1 MLLHT
6 IFILDGMKGDNP
18 ERERWAQSDDIDS
31 NQSTWF
37 VWYCRPTGVASD
49 KIIGYLV
56 WCNTLSPLLLLRIF
70 LFLAIICTPP
80 CLLVSNTT
88 DIVAVD
94 HGKAKVNSVILGLT
108 RAVAIDVHFS
118 LGFIFWSEVTEL
130 NIKRL
135 RIGEENTTT
144 VITNIGVC
152 DGLAVQWRTS
162 QLYWTDTT
170 YNRISV
176 SDLDGNN
183 QLTLIFSALEEPR
196 AIALDPDNE

>member
-1 MLLHT
+1 M
-6 IFILDGMKGDNP
+6 
-18 ERERWAQSDDIDS
+18 
-31 NQSTWF
+31 
-37 VWYCRPTGVASD
+37 
-49 KIIGYLV
+49 
-56 WCNTLSPLLLLRIF
+56 
-70 LFLAIICTPP
+70 
-80 CLLVSNTT
+80 LVSNTT

-118 LGFIFWSEVTEL
+118 LGFIFWSDVTEL

-135 RIGEENTTT
+135 RIDEENTTT
-144 VITNIGVC
+144 LITNIGVC

-170 YNRISV
+170 YNSISV

-183 QLTLIFSALEEPR
+183 QLTLISSALEEPR
-196 AIALDPDNE
+196 AIALDPDSE

>member
-18 ERERWAQSDDIDS
+18 ERERGAQSDDIDS

-94 HGKAKVNSVILGLT
+94 HGKAKVNSVIPGLT

-118 LGFIFWSEVTEL
+118 LGFIFWSDVTEL
-130 NIKRL
+130 NIKRF
-135 RIGEENTTT
+135 RIDVESTTT

-183 QLTLIFSALEEPR
+183 QLTLISSALEEPR

>member
-1 MLLHT
+1 M
-6 IFILDGMKGDNP
+6 IQSPN
-18 ERERWAQSDDIDS
+18 RAQDS
-31 NQSTWF
+31 L
-37 VWYCRPTGVASD
+37 VLPIGAARD
-49 KIIGYLV
+49 KIICNLV
-56 WCNTLSPLLLLRIF
+56 WCNTLSPFLRLKIF
-70 LFLAIICTPP
+70 LFIATFCTPP

-94 HGKAKVNSVILGLT
+94 HEKAKVISMIPGLT
-108 RAVAIDVHFS
+108 RAVAIGVHFS
-118 LGFIFWSEVTEL
+118 LGFIFWSDVTER
-130 NIKRL
+130 NIKL
-135 RIGEENTTT
+135 FRIDEANTTT
-144 VITNIGVC
+144 IITNIGVC

-183 QLTLIFSALEEPR
+183 QLTLISSALEEPR

>member
-144 VITNIGVC
+144 LITNIGVC

>member
-18 ERERWAQSDDIDS
+18 ERERWAQSDDIES

-37 VWYCRPTGVASD
+37 VWYCRPTSVASD
-49 KIIGYLV
+49 KIIGNLV

-118 LGFIFWSEVTEL
+118 LGFIFWSDVTEL

-135 RIGEENTTT
+135 RIDDENTTT

-183 QLTLIFSALEEPR
+183 QLTLISSALEEPR